1 MTEEKIK
8 YENLTTGFSFTPST
22 FKMDAETAA
31 LYLKATDDHN
41 PEYEGKLVPPMAIA
55 ALAMKSMAEKF
66 DLLPGT
72 VHVSQQLEFLNTAS
86 IDETLTSYASVARKV
101 ARGKFHMLTIGIK
114 VLNQQQETVITG
126 EIGFILPLNQGAL
139 P

>member
-8 YENLTTGFSFTPST
+8 YENLTTGFNFAPSA
-22 FKMDAETAA
+22 FKVDAKTVA

-41 PEYEGKLVPPMAIA
+41 AEYEDKLIPPMAIA
-55 ALAMKSMAEKF
+55 AMAMKAMAERF

-86 IDETLTSYASVARKV
+86 IDETLTSYAGVARKIV
-101 ARGKFHMLTIGIK
+101 RGKFHMLTISIK

-126 EIGFILPLNQGAL
+126 EIGFILPLN
-139 P
+139 